1 MYRSED
7 IRKAMQML
15 ADDRGRQ
22 HFEKVVIDDVVKAYR
37 NGSEHPLKKE
47 IDLLLPRFARVI
59 EKDGFVPTKQLRSM
73 TNKEQFKQFLKFTH
87 LFLGSQRMLSR
98 LSGVSPSAICNA
110 INKGYMLQATYEKM
124 QPHFA
129 ELTKYYEESNPPPS
143 RRKNPKR

>member
-22 HFEKVVIDDVVKAYR
+22 YFEKVVIDDVVEAYR
-37 NGSEHPLKKE
+37 NGLDHPLKKE
-47 IDLLLPRFARVI
+47 VDLLLPRFARVI
-59 EKDGFVPTKQLRSM
+59 KKDEFVPTKQLRSM
-73 TNKEQFKQFLKFTH
+73 TNKEQFKQFLKFAH
-87 LFLGSQRMLSR
+87 LFLGSQKMLSR
-98 LSGVSPSAICNA
+98 LSGVGTSTICNA
-110 INKGYMLQATYEKM
+110 IKKGYMLQATYEKM

-129 ELTKYYEESNPPPS
+129 ELAKYYEESNPPS